1 MQNKSLVGNS
11 VIHQYQTKLEEI
23 RVLVRS
29 IEAEKHH
36 FEEKKKDVSRD
47 FSQAAQS
54 IKNLYTRCQSS
65 VRTKAITASTSSSA
79 PLSFID
85 ECIDSQ
91 LDAVSYRL
99 SDLTEIS
106 SEYRIDEDGVFDDVT
121 METRSLQGYSITSK
135 SSFRKPSRK

>member
-1 MQNKSLVGNS
+1 MQNKSLVGSS

-29 IEAEKHH
+29 IEAEEHH

-65 VRTKAITASTSSSA
+65 VRTKSATASTSSAA
-79 PLSFID
+79 PLSLIE

-99 SDLTEIS
+99 SDLIEIS
-106 SEYRIDEDGVFDDVT
+106 SEYRIDEDGVFDDAT
-121 METRSLQGYSITSK
+121 METKSLQGYSITSR

>member
-36 FEEKKKDVSRD
+36 FEEKKKDVSRN

-65 VRTKAITASTSSSA
+65 VRTKAVTASTSSSA
-79 PLSFID
+79 PLSFIE

-99 SDLTEIS
+99 SDLIEIS
-106 SEYRIDEDGVFDDVT
+106 SEYRIDEDGVLDDVT
-121 METRSLQGYSITSK
+121 MDTKSLQGYSITSK
-135 SSFRKPSRK
+135 SSSRKPSRK